1 MSGGSTRVT
10 DDACALSRR
19 WALDPRLAG
28 MVVAL
33 QARARD
39 AFASQ
44 GIRFPGLWVIS
55 GWRSRTR
62 QAGINPL
69 APDSRHTLCPSMAV
83 DLRVGDLPASTT
95 PTEIWATLGA
105 IWKRLGGRWG
115 GEFGDPNHFEALT
128 VRGGPIAARSGTR
141 GEVTPLLI
149 APKPIVPQR
158 IAPTRAIPLRPQ
170 IRTRPSLR

>member
-10 DDACALSRR
+10 DDACGLSRR
-19 WALDPRLAG
+19 WSLDPRLAG

-33 QARARD
+33 QERARD

-44 GIRFPGLWVIS
+44 GVRFPGLWVIS

-62 QAGINPL
+62 QAAINPL

-95 PTEIWATLGA
+95 PTEIWATLGG
-105 IWKRLGGRWG
+105 IWKSLGGRWG

-128 VRGGPIAARSGTR
+128 VGGGPIAARSGAR
-141 GEVTPLLI
+141 REVTPLLI
-149 APKPIVPQR
+149 ARPPVVPQR
-158 IAPTRAIPLRPQ
+158 KAVTRAVAIAPQ